1 MVPVFVKGHSLI
13 HEVFFNRLFSGFLN
27 NLKYGR
33 GGKKTCVF
41 TRLIEVDSVESAHKT
56 FRPC

>member
-33 GGKKTCVF
+33 GGKKPVF
-41 TRLIEVDSVESAHKT
+41 LLGLLR
-56 FRPC
+56 